1 MAGHSRQRGNGNW
14 ELRAYIGRDP
24 VSGRKRYA
32 TKTVAAKGKRAAD
45 KALATF
51 VAGLGAGGVTRP
63 SASVIFGELVERWIE
78 TAGPGWSPSNDVTVR
93 RIVGS
98 YLAPL
103 LTVRIDRLRP
113 ADLDAF
119 YAGLRQRGGK
129 GGRPL
134 SAASVRRV
142 HNVVRSAFQ
151 QAVRWEWL
159 AANPASKAS
168 PGSAAATVIRPPD
181 AEAVAALL
189 ERAERD
195 SPAFALFLVLAAVT
209 GARRG
214 ELLALRWPDV
224 DQDGGS
230 LTIARAISDGPE
242 GPVER
247 ARPKTPGSV
256 WRIALDEATLALLAT
271 HRARMAEQALMCD
284 VPLPASALVFSHAPD
299 GSVPWRPGYASLKF
313 RRLRD
318 ELGLGDI
325 RLHDLRHFVAT
336 TLLAAG
342 VDLRTVAGRLGH
354 AGGGRT
360 TLAVYA
366 HFQQAP
372 DRVAADLVGKLLA
385 RPERRPA
392 PDAEPTTDISALRH

>member
-1 MAGHSRQRGNGNW
+1 MAGHARQRGNGTW
-14 ELRAYIGRDP
+14 ELRAYVGRDP
-24 VSGRKRYA
+24 VTGRKRYA
-32 TKTVAAKGKRAAD
+32 TRTVAVKGKREAD
-45 KALATF
+45 KALAAF
-51 VAGLGAGGVTRP
+51 VAAVGAGVARP
-63 SASVIFGELVERWIE
+63 SAAVTFSELVERWID
-78 TAGPGWSPSNDVTVR
+78 TASPGWSPSNEVIVR
-93 RIVGS
+93 RIAS
-98 YLAPL
+98 TYLAPL
-103 LTVRIDRLRP
+103 LPVRIDRLRTS
-113 ADLDAF
+113 DLDRF
-119 YAGLRQRGGK
+119 YAGLRQHGGR

-134 SAASVRRV
+134 SVASVRRV
-142 HNVVRSAFQ
+142 HNVVRSALS

-168 PGSAAATVIRPPD
+168 PGPVSATVLQPPD
-181 AEAVAALL
+181 ASAVAALL
-189 ERAERD
+189 ERAEQD

-224 DQDGGS
+224 DQDGAS
-230 LTIARAISDGPE
+230 LTIARAICEGPE

-247 ARPKTPGSV
+247 PRPKTAGSV
-256 WRIALDEATLALLAT
+256 RRIALDEATVALLGA
-271 HRARMAEQALMCD
+271 HRARMAEAALACG
-284 VPLPASALVFSHAPD
+284 VPLPASAFVFSHEPD
-299 GSVPWRPGYASLKF
+299 GSAPWRPGYVSLKF

-318 ELGLGDI
+318 ELGLDTI

-342 VDLRTVAGRLGH
+342 VDVRTVAGRLGH

-372 DRVAADLVGKLLA
+372 DRVAADLMGKLVA
-385 RPERRPA
+385 RPARPGSPPAAGSDVVPLRR
-392 PDAEPTTDISALRH
+392 

>member
-1 MAGHSRQRGNGNW
+1 MAGHARQRGNGTW
-14 ELRAYIGRDP
+14 ELRAYVGRDP
-24 VSGRKRYA
+24 LTGRKRYT
-32 TKTVAAKGKRAAD
+32 TKTVEAKGKRAVD
-45 KALATF
+45 KALVAF
-51 VAGLGAGGVTRP
+51 VAGVGGGGLRP
-63 SASVIFGELVERWIE
+63 SAAVTFGELVQRWTD
-78 TAGPGWSPSNDVTVR
+78 TAGPGWSPSNEVTVR
-93 RIVGS
+93 RIVAS
-98 YLAPL
+98 YLRPL
-103 LTVRIDRLRP
+103 LPVRIDRLRT

-119 YAGLRQRGGK
+119 YAGLRQRGGQ

-134 SAASVRRV
+134 AVSSVRRI
-142 HNVVRSAFQ
+142 HTVVRSALA

-159 AANPASKAS
+159 ATNPASKAS
-168 PGSAAATVIRPPD
+168 PGPVSATVMHPPE
-181 AEAVAALL
+181 AAAVAALL
-189 ERAERD
+189 ERAEAD
-195 SPAFALFLVLAAVT
+195 SPAFAVFLVLAAVT

-224 DQDGGS
+224 DQDSGS
-230 LTIARAISDGPE
+230 LTIARAICDGPD

-247 ARPKTPGSV
+247 TRPKTAGSV
-256 WRIALDEATLALLAT
+256 RRIALDEATLALLAG
-271 HRARMAEQALMCD
+271 HRARMAAQALMCG
-284 VPLPASALVFSHAPD
+284 VPLPASAFLFSHQPD
-299 GSVPWRPGYASLKF
+299 GSLPWRPGFASLKF

-318 ELGLGDI
+318 ELGLDEV

-372 DRVAADLVGKLLA
+372 DRVAADLLGKLLA
-385 RPERRPA
+385 RPVAPAVQPSTNTAVLPLRR
-392 PDAEPTTDISALRH
+392 